1 VFARTARCDVAH
13 EVSIS
18 CIPVGLV
25 GRGIGLVLVRVQH
38 GEELLKT
45 IMGERERAVGR
56 EKERE
61 NT

>member
-1 VFARTARCDVAH
+1 MFARTAGCDVAH

-25 GRGIGLVLVRVQH
+25 GRGIGVVLVRVQH
-38 GEELLKT
+38 GEELLKA
-45 IMGERERAVGR
+45 IMGERERAAGR
-56 EKERE
+56 EEKRE